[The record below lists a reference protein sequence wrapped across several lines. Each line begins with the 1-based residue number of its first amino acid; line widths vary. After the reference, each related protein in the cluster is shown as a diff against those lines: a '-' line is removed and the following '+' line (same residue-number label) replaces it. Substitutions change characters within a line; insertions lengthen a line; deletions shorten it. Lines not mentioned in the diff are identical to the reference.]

1 MVLGNGVRRNTRPQ
15 LGVESLIV
23 VFIPTSIN
31 GDGDCDS
38 CVDDDDGD
46 GGDGNV
52 DG

>member
-38 CVDDDDGD
+38 CAADDDNDR
-46 GGDGNV
+46 GDGNG
-52 DG
+52 DA